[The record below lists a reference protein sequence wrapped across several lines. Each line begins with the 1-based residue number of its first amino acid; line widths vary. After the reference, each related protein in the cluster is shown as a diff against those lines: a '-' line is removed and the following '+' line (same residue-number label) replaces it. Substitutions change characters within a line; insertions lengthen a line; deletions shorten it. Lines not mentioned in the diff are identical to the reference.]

1 MVILDDDPVV
11 ALIFLV
17 DVLDNQRD
25 IDAAVRVVLVGRDLP
40 RDPRDSCDIPL
51 LLFTLVP
58 VVGEGGLT
66 LHPHRHAGHAT
77 RIDNLRE

>member
-1 MVILDDDPVV
+1 MVMLDDDPVV

-25 IDAAVRVVLVGRDLP
+25 IDAAVRVVLVCRDLP
-40 RDPRDSCDIPL
+40 RDSCGIPIL
-51 LLFTLVP
+51 LLTVVP

>member
-11 ALIFLV
+11 ALIFFV

-25 IDAAVRVVLVGRDLP
+25 IDAAVRVALVGCDLP
-40 RDPRDSCDIPL
+40 LDSRDIPF
-51 LLFTLVP
+51 LLFTVVP

>member
-25 IDAAVRVVLVGRDLP
+25 IDAAVRVVLVCRDLP
-40 RDPRDSCDIPL
+40 LDSCGIPI
-51 LLFTLVP
+51 LLFTVVP
-58 VVGEGGLT
+58 VVGEWGLT

>member
-40 RDPRDSCDIPL
+40 RDSRGIPL
-51 LLFTLVP
+51 LLFTVVP

>member
-40 RDPRDSCDIPL
+40 RDSCDIPF

-58 VVGEGGLT
+58 VVGKGGLT
-66 LHPHRHAGHAT
+66 LHAHRHAGHAT

>member
-25 IDAAVRVVLVGRDLP
+25 VHAGIRIILVSHYLP
-40 RDPRDSCDIPL
+40 RDRCAIHFL
-51 LLFTLVP
+51 IFTLVP
-58 VVGEGGLT
+58 VVGKGSLT
-66 LHPHRHAGHAT
+66 LHPHRHAGHT
-77 RIDNLRE
+77 TGIDNLRE

>member
-17 DVLDNQRD
+17 DVHDNQRD
-25 IDAAVRVVLVGRDLP
+25 IDAAVRVVLVGLEL
-40 RDPRDSCDIPL
+40 PRDSCGIPL
-51 LLFTLVP
+51 LLFTVVP

>member
-25 IDAAVRVVLVGRDLP
+25 IDAAVRVALVGRDLP
-40 RDPRDSCDIPL
+40 RDSCEIPL